1 MTDDSPLDT
10 LADDQLDGAAE
21 IALFVYGKA
30 DKRAIKRTYHAIAI
44 GVIPARRIGGRLL
57 GSKARIREAYDQ
69 QTSRLPVEIAP
80 SLPTAAPPIA
90 PPPGPAPAHPT
101 PKRKKAPPRRRR
113 RDQL

>member
-80 SLPTAAPPIA
+80 
-90 PPPGPAPAHPT
+90 PPGPAPAHPT
-101 PKRKKAPPRRRR
+101 PKRKPKAPPRRRR